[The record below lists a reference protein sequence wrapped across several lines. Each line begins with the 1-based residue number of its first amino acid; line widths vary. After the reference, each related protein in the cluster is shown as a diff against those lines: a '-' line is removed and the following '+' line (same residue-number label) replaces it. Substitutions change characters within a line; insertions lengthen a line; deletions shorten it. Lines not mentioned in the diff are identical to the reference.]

1 MDLLESRIVIVG
13 AGQAGAR
20 AAEALRAAG
29 HRGAVTLIGDEPHPP
44 YERPQLSK
52 KMLLDQQADATFIRT
67 TQEWSDL
74 GVTLRTGTRAV
85 TIDLNQRK
93 LALSGGDDIGFDR
106 LLIATGTRPRRL
118 AALEGTKVAVH
129 YLRGIDDALTLRPQL
144 IEGHRVALVG
154 GGVIGLEV
162 AAAALSRGCEVTIIE
177 RADDLLPQIGSPSL
191 IRFAHDMFVKR
202 GAAILCKAELSG
214 QQTHSLTLADG
225 RVVDADVIVVG
236 IGSEPAGELALQI
249 GLAGVQVFVFDARG
263 ATECDHVVA
272 AGDVAE
278 QWSAIPRFA
287 WLRLENWANAQNQ
300 AIATARAMAG
310 LDSRYEAPSWF
321 WSDQFD
327 ANIQVVGHPA
337 CANEIIRGDAGS
349 ARFSAISVRDGE
361 VVGAVSVN
369 NAKDMAMVRRLVAS
383 RKKVD
388 PAALANPAFDLKR
401 ALV

>member
-85 TIDLNQRK
+85 TIDLGQRK

-118 AALEGTKVAVH
+118 AALEGATVAVH

-144 IEGHRVALVG
+144 VEGRRVALVG

-162 AAAALSRGCEVTIIE
+162 AAAALSRGCKVTIIE
-177 RADDLLPQIGSPSL
+177 RADHLLPQIGSPSL
-191 IRFAHDMFVKR
+191 SRFAHDMFVKR
-202 GAAILCKAELSG
+202 GAAVLCNTELSDHHASG
-214 QQTHSLTLADG
+214 LMLADG

-236 IGSEPAGELALQI
+236 IGVEPAGELAQQI
-249 GLAGVQVFVFDARG
+249 GLAGVQGIRVDARG
-263 ATECDHVVA
+263 ATECDDVFA

-278 QWSAIPRFA
+278 QWSACHDR

-337 CANEIIRGDAGS
+337 GANEIIRGDPGS

-369 NAKDMAMVRRLVAS
+369 NAKDMAMLRRLVAS
-383 RKKVD
+383 RKKVN

-401 ALV
+401 ALA